1 MRTPNLGLRLG
12 ELKLPI
18 LVMWGLQ
25 DEFCPERGARHFLDA
40 GCDVRIMTFNNVG
53 HWAGRARRRIQS
65 AFNRVLAWV
74 MDILD
79 SVEDLPAQ
87 FRAAMRRLAASVSIV
102 VAQGDEGP
110 VGIAATITSLT
121 ADPRCPG

>member
-53 HWAGRARRRIQS
+53 HWVQVERAEE
-65 AFNRVLAWV
+65 FNRH
-74 MDILD
+74 
-79 SVEDLPAQ
+79 
-87 FRAAMRRLAASVSIV
+87 SIEFLR
-102 VAQGDEGP
+102 G
-110 VGIAATITSLT
+110 
-121 ADPRCPG
+121 